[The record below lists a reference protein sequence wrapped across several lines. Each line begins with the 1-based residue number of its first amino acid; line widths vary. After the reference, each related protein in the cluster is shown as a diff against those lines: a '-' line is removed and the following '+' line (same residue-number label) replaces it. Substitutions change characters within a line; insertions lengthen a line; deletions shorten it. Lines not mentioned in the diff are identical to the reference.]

1 MKQEYPKYLYH
12 PELPAQLVHDVDA
25 HAELGE
31 EWRESPAEFVD
42 VEEIPGGVVSSEPAA
57 AAKPAKAAK
66 KAKK

>member
-31 EWRESPAEFVD
+31 DWKESPAEHVD
-42 VEEIPGGVVSSEPAA
+42 VEEIPGGVVDSEPAV
-57 AAKPAKAAK
+57 AKTPKAAK